1 MTFNW
6 AATDSF
12 TFNERKA
19 KKFVEFDDALV
30 YAEEKRPYRNSTY
43 IWKLT
48 KGKPLKWM
56 EVS

>member
-1 MTFNW
+1 MTYKW

-19 KKFVEFDDALV
+19 KKFVDFDDALI
-30 YAEEKRPYRNSTY
+30 YADKTRPVY

-48 KGKPLKWM
+48 KGDPIKWM
-56 EVS
+56 ELK